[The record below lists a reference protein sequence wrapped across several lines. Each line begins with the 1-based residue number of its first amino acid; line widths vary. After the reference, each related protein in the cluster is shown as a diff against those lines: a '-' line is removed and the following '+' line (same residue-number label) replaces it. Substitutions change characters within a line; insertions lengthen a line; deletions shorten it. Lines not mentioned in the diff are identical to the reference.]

1 MPDKQTE
8 QVFFEI
14 MRDCGLSQGHLLV
27 EQEGEV
33 RIIVNPA
40 VRQLPDPQYSEKVG
54 CVRQTLKQRLDR
66 ELVGNHRASGS
77 ADTDTDQAH

>member
-14 MRDCGLSQGHLLV
+14 MRDCGLWQGHLLV

-54 CVRQTLKQRLDR
+54 CVRQALKHRLGR
-66 ELVGNHRASGS
+66 ALVENHRSSGN
-77 ADTDTDQAH
+77 AETNTDKAH